1 MLNKICSK
9 NLFSTFWHPPFHILT
24 IQQFDILARRS
35 HILSK
40 ACDARRRSHA
50 FSIQRQICAHLL
62 AKFFLLVT
70 NIFFAITEN
79 FVLIKDFFDGVLF
92 YLKMTTKSQ
101 HSPLRC
107 DAHTFFPTMRRSPTL
122 GDARRS
128 STNIPRPVML
138 LRCPKMYKRLPVS
151 QSCARAR
158 VWATMEQTRVQF
170 VPSRVQGHNQAIYQG
185 CRYQRSRKSSLQWR
199 CATKGCKGCMMIAEN
214 GVVLQEPSPHN
225 CDPSTIQPF
234 RPAPHNLFS
243 SVQPTCC
250 EMKEA
255 PEHKSLLVSST
266 RPMHQYDP
274 KTLNERVAA
283 PGALPT
289 CHAFNFGECECV
301 DEPCFCH
308 PFTAMCAG
316 ATKSGKTEWAKRFAL
331 NACHLM
337 HPPPDEIIWCFSEYQ
352 PSYEELRRNPQVR
365 LVEGLPNIDYLK
377 STPYRRKLLVMD
389 DLLMEGD
396 GKKSGVTQLFTKGAH
411 HWNCS
416 CIHIVQNL
424 FYGNI
429 RTARIN
435 SHYLILMRNPSD
447 KLQVCQL
454 ARQLFPTKQNDFLE
468 AYGDA
473 TKEPYGYLVVD
484 LAPNTNEK
492 LRLRSHVFP
501 SEFQCV
507 YMLD

>member
-1 MLNKICSK
+1 M
-9 NLFSTFWHPPFHILT
+9 
-24 IQQFDILARRS
+24 
-35 HILSK
+35 
-40 ACDARRRSHA
+40 
-50 FSIQRQICAHLL
+50 
-62 AKFFLLVT
+62 
-70 NIFFAITEN
+70 ITE
-79 FVLIKDFFDGVLF
+79 DG
-92 YLKMTTKSQ
+92 
-101 HSPLRC
+101 
-107 DAHTFFPTMRRSPTL
+107 
-122 GDARRS
+122 
-128 STNIPRPVML
+128 
-138 LRCPKMYKRLPVS
+138 
-151 QSCARAR
+151 
-158 VWATMEQTRVQF
+158 
-170 VPSRVQGHNQAIYQG
+170 AI
-185 CRYQRSRKSSLQWR
+185 
-199 CATKGCKGCMMIAEN
+199 
-214 GVVLQEPSPHN
+214 LQEPSPHSCGQLFTHSDN
-225 CDPSTIQPF
+225 TSQLETTRKDSLFLSHLPQAALRPVRNGAATQVMNSLQQYPIS
-234 RPAPHNLFS
+234 RPAQNNFS
-243 SVQPTCC
+243 ASHIVQ
-250 EMKEA
+250 A
-255 PEHKSLLVSST
+255 PFSYFPPEI
-266 RPMHQYDP
+266 
-274 KTLNERVAA
+274 VAQKHLTSHAGAMVPA
-283 PGALPT
+283 PASQHCDRL
-289 CHAFNFGECECV
+289 NFGECECV

-316 ATKSGKTEWAKRFAL
+316 ATKSGKTEWAKKFVL
-331 NACHLM
+331 NACYLM
-337 HPPPDEIIWCFSEYQ
+337 HPPPDEIIWCYSEYQ

-365 LVEGLPNIDYLK
+365 LVEGLPDIDYLK
-377 STPYRRKLLVMD
+377 STPYRLKLLVMD

-396 GKKSGVTQLFTKGAH
+396 RKKSGVTQLFTKGAH

-468 AYGDA
+468 AYSDA